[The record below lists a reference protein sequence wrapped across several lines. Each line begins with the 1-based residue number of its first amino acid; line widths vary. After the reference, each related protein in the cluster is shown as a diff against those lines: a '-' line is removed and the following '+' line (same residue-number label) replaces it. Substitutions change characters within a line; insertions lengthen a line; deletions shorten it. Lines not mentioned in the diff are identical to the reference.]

1 MVLITSNLSKQ
12 LHHAMCALSALNLSY
27 RGQATLE
34 EAIEHYERALSAQSP
49 TPSNSDML
57 SDGVFLRHYLLFIYD
72 ISMTVDA
79 SNAGAGMWADHLKH
93 LVRLTQDRVAH
104 FGKEP
109 HAFVMWSI
117 CSFDAYACLMGN
129 GNCEY
134 FRTILEDRI
143 LPPLGTAMSLTA
155 SPRRTTAPAVSSGP
169 NEAQVFAVIM
179 NLIRGVLVHTSKVAQ
194 AAQKFRAEAAD
205 RASVSPG
212 RCASWQA
219 QVFQLQSD
227 LSSFWTQAYPNFLE
241 KNSPTAGRSLDPR
254 IRYVFEHVRND
265 QEPIQWNSRKPPQ
278 KNRTQLTDPKA
289 FLLHNATTLY
299 LRTSMFPSQLL
310 LPSASAATLKADSE
324 VRVSQILTLATSIL
338 DAGDLARREI
348 VFPCF
353 IAGFATT
360 NFDRK
365 REFVS
370 LLRRTEGY
378 GIGQNTSVVRK
389 LLAGVCE
396 EQGRRGVGGVEWM
409 AWGRERGWSVV
420 NCGL

>member
-1 MVLITSNLSKQ
+1 
-12 LHHAMCALSALNLSY
+12 MCALSALNLSY

-34 EAIEHYERALSAQSP
+34 EAIEHYDRALSAQSP

-79 SNAGAGMWADHLKH
+79 SNAGAGMWVDHLKH
-93 LVRLTQDRVAH
+93 LVRLTQNRVAH

-129 GNCEY
+129 GDCEY

-143 LPPLGTAMSLTA
+143 LPPLGTAISLTI
-155 SPRRTTAPAVSSGP
+155 SPPRTTGGTSALP

-179 NLIRGVLVHTSKVAQ
+179 NLIRGVLVHTSKIAQ
-194 AAQKFRAEAAD
+194 AAQKFRAEAAE

-227 LSSFWTQAYPNFLE
+227 VSSFWTQAYPNFLE

-254 IRYVFEHVRND
+254 IRYVFEHVSCRHSIRKKKRTAIKV
-265 QEPIQWNSRKPPQ
+265 QQKKRSRK
-278 KNRTQLTDPKA
+278 
-289 FLLHNATTLY
+289 
-299 LRTSMFPSQLL
+299 
-310 LPSASAATLKADSE
+310 KADISNTRLSSSTTQQPSTSAPPCSPPNSSSPRPRPRPSKPTPKS
-324 VRVSQILTLATSIL
+324 VCPRSSLSPLQSSMRAASRAARSSSRALSRDSQRRISIGSGNL
-338 DAGDLARREI
+338 SR
-348 VFPCF
+348 C
-353 IAGFATT
+353 
-360 NFDRK
+360 
-365 REFVS
+365 
-370 LLRRTEGY
+370 
-378 GIGQNTSVVRK
+378 
-389 LLAGVCE
+389 
-396 EQGRRGVGGVEWM
+396 
-409 AWGRERGWSVV
+409 
-420 NCGL
+420 

>member
-1 MVLITSNLSKQ
+1 
-12 LHHAMCALSALNLSY
+12 
-27 RGQATLE
+27 
-34 EAIEHYERALSAQSP
+34 
-49 TPSNSDML
+49 ML

-93 LVRLTQDRVAH
+93 LVRLTQNRVAH

-117 CSFDAYACLMGN
+117 CSFDAYACLMGS
-129 GNCEY
+129 GDCEY
-134 FRTILEDRI
+134 FRTILETNI
-143 LPPLGTAMSLTA
+143 LPPLGTAMSLTT
-155 SPRRTTAPAVSSGP
+155 SSQRTTTTGTTSGS
-169 NEAQVFAVIM
+169 NQAQIFAVIM
-179 NLIRGVLVHTSKVAQ
+179 NLIRGVLVHTSKIAQ
-194 AAQKFRAEAAD
+194 AAQKFRAEAAE

-219 QVFQLQSD
+219 QVFQFQSD
-227 LSSFWTQAYPNFLE
+227 LSNFWTAAYPGFLE

-254 IRYVFEHVRND
+254 IRYVFEHVSFETQFIKKRTTRCRSP
-265 QEPIQWNSRKPPQ
+265 EKEKENSRLTTS
-278 KNRTQLTDPKA
+278 KNTQA
-289 FLLHNATTLY
+289 FLLYNATTLY
-299 LRTSMFPSQLL
+299 LRTSMFPSQLR
-310 LPSASAATLKADSE
+310 LPSFTQSTLSTDTESRAA
-324 VRVSQILTLATSIL
+324 QILTLATSIL
-338 DAGDLARREI
+338 NAGDLARREI

-353 IAGFATT
+353 IAGIATT

-370 LLRRTEGY
+370 LLRRCEGS

-409 AWGRERGWSVV
+409 EWGRGRGWSVV

>member
-1 MVLITSNLSKQ
+1 
-12 LHHAMCALSALNLSY
+12 MCALSALNLSY
-27 RGQATLE
+27 RGQANLE
-34 EAIEHYERALSAQSP
+34 EAIEHYNHALSAQSP

-93 LVRLTQDRVAH
+93 LVRLTQNRVAH

-129 GNCEY
+129 SDCEY

-143 LPPLGTAMSLTA
+143 LPPLGTAMSLTGSPQRTPATA
-155 SPRRTTAPAVSSGP
+155 S
-169 NEAQVFAVIM
+169 EAQVFTVVM
-179 NLIRGVLVHTSKVAQ
+179 NLIRGVLVHTSKIAQ

-227 LSSFWTQAYPNFLE
+227 LSNFWTQAYPNFLE

-254 IRYVFEHVRND
+254 IRYVFEHVSFAEN
-265 QEPIQWNSRKPPQ
+265 
-278 KNRTQLTDPKA
+278 
-289 FLLHNATTLY
+289 
-299 LRTSMFPSQLL
+299 PSQ
-310 LPSASAATLKADSE
+310 
-324 VRVSQILTLATSIL
+324 R
-338 DAGDLARREI
+338 
-348 VFPCF
+348 
-353 IAGFATT
+353 
-360 NFDRK
+360 
-365 REFVS
+365 
-370 LLRRTEGY
+370 
-378 GIGQNTSVVRK
+378 
-389 LLAGVCE
+389 
-396 EQGRRGVGGVEWM
+396 
-409 AWGRERGWSVV
+409 
-420 NCGL
+420 